1 MLGRRNPQRSL
12 FSAQTLPHR
21 VAVESFYGRM
31 ASVSEVLFSDE
42 DMAGMYCADNG
53 RPSLPPSLLSG
64 VMLLQ
69 FHDNVSDA
77 EAVERL
83 QFDLRW
89 QVALDLPTDFAGF
102 DPSSLTYFRRRL
114 VEHGQERYA
123 FDRFVAVGRAAGFI
137 PDRVTLLTDTT
148 RATGA
153 GAVQDTYTL
162 LRKGVRKLLKQ
173 MGYGTA
179 GKQRGLSAETQR
191 LVQTYLAEDRK
202 AAIDWADPAQ
212 RAAQLRVLFADAD
225 LVLALAAAH
234 GEDADVRATG
244 WMLAKIMGDDIV
256 VDEGGQPQIAQ
267 GVAPDRLISLTDPEM
282 RHGHKSRAQRFD
294 GFKVAVTTDQSSDLI
309 LDIQD
314 IPAPGSDGRAL
325 LGTIARVEEHTDV
338 SVVRVLGDGAYGSG
352 ANRAACAAQEV
363 DLLAPIRRPADPVV
377 DKSAFQIDLVQQT
390 VTCPQGQTVSAK
402 PGPQQQGQPTFTA
415 TFPRALCQACPLFQR
430 CVRSKRHGRTVST
443 HPFEAHLQAAR
454 QRQESDEFK
463 SCYRQRSAIERS
475 IAHLVHHGV
484 RQTRYRGQAKR
495 QLQRLFTAAVVNLK
509 RLFSLSAEHA
519 VDLKA
524 LLSPRGPT
532 ALPIQAT

>member
-1 MLGRRNPQRSL
+1 
-12 FSAQTLPHR
+12 
-21 VAVESFYGRM
+21 
-31 ASVSEVLFSDE
+31 
-42 DMAGMYCADNG
+42 
-53 RPSLPPSLLSG
+53 
-64 VMLLQ
+64 
-69 FHDNVSDA
+69 
-77 EAVERL
+77 
-83 QFDLRW
+83 
-89 QVALDLPTDFAGF
+89 
-102 DPSSLTYFRRRL
+102 
-114 VEHGQERYA
+114 
-123 FDRFVAVGRAAGFI
+123 
-137 PDRVTLLTDTT
+137 
-148 RATGA
+148 
-153 GAVQDTYTL
+153 
-162 LRKGVRKLLKQ
+162 
-173 MGYGTA
+173 
-179 GKQRGLSAETQR
+179 
-191 LVQTYLAEDRK
+191 VQTYLAEDRK

-225 LVLALAAAH
+225 LALALAAAH

-338 SVVRVLGDGAYGSG
+338 SVARVLGDGAYGSG

-390 VTCPQGQTVSAK
+390 VTCPQGHTIPAK

-495 QLQRLFTAAVVNLK
+495 QFQRLFTAAVVNLK
-509 RLFSLSAEHA
+509 RLFSLSAAQA

-524 LLSPRGPT
+524 LLTPREPV
-532 ALPIQAT
+532 ALPAQAT